1 MPAKDQIKE
10 VNFEQLRTLVRIQCT
25 AEECAAILDM
35 SDVTLD
41 TRLKEAGY
49 AGFLEF
55 YKRYNHEGR
64 ASLRRAQWKAAV
76 DEGNPTMLI
85 WMGKQMLG
93 QKDRFDASLTGADG
107 GAIKIE
113 ADISAATKLTQ
124 MVNQIA
130 ERSGEAGKPPES

>member
-1 MPAKDQIKE
+1 MPSKGQIKE
-10 VNFEQLRTLVRIQCT
+10 VDFEQLRTLVRIQCT

-35 SDVTLD
+35 SADTLD

-49 AGFLEF
+49 AGFSEF

-93 QKDRFDASLTGADG
+93 QKDKHDVEINGNIT
-107 GAIKIE
+107 
-113 ADISAATKLTQ
+113 
-124 MVNQIA
+124 VNIN
-130 ERSGEAGKPPES
+130 K

>member
-10 VNFEQLRTLVRIQCT
+10 VNFEQLRALVRIQCT

-35 SDVTLD
+35 SADTLD
-41 TRLKEAGY
+41 TRLKEAGFG
-49 AGFLEF
+49 GFSEF

-93 QKDRFDASLTGADG
+93 QRDRFDAALTGADG